1 MEILIVEDEQPI
13 AESLKKN
20 FLAEG
25 HNAVIVNDGEDAL
38 SSVLKKQY
46 DVILLDWRLPKIT
59 GLIVCKKLRELGN
72 KTPIILLTALN
83 DITNKIEALN
93 AGADDY
99 ITKPFSFNEVIARI
113 NAVLRRYNSNMISIS
128 FSDFTLNLIDRTL
141 NSPQGIV
148 KLSEKEF
155 DLLRFFLFN
164 RGTILSRDQICE
176 KVWDLKFTPQTNLV
190 EVTVKNLRKKLEGYT
205 KQKFIKSIYGE
216 GYLFLAD

>member
-1 MEILIVEDEQPI
+1 MEILIVEDEHPI

-25 HNAVIVNDGEDAL
+25 HNAAIVNDGEDAL
-38 SSVLKKQY
+38 SSVLKLQY

-59 GLIVCKKLRELGN
+59 GLQVCKKLREAGN

-99 ITKPFSFNEVIARI
+99 ITKPFSFDEVMARI
-113 NAVLRRYNSNMISIS
+113 NAVLRRYISNMTSIS
-128 FSDFTLNLIDRTL
+128 FSDFNLNLIDRTL
-141 NSPQGIV
+141 DTPRGIV

-155 DLLRFFLFN
+155 DLLRFFLLN
-164 RGTILSRDQICE
+164 RGMILSRDQIRE

-190 EVTVKNLRKKLEGYT
+190 EVTVKNLRKKLEGNT